1 MHTVTFDYVAERGG
15 ELLLGVHHRPR
26 GLRLLRHR
34 LPAAGLLP
42 LHPGPHPNSS
52 LLQVHW
58 SSSIIRH
65 QYFLTAASV
74 GLKYFQERP
83 HYNYEIFDTET
94 LSLVST

>member
-1 MHTVTFDYVAERGG
+1 MGVVSLWTMAGTQPPDPSLSLTSLTLNIHHDGAGRERGG

-52 LLQVHW
+52 LLQMDCIGHIKW
-58 SSSIIRH
+58 EEEAPRSNW
-65 QYFLTAASV
+65 
-74 GLKYFQERP
+74 P
-83 HYNYEIFDTET
+83 
-94 LSLVST
+94 